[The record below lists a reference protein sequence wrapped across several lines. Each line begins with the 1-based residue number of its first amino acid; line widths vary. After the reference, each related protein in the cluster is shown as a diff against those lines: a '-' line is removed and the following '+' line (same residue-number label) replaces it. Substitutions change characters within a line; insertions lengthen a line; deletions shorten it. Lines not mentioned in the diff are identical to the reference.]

1 LVKCDGDPKA
11 NKTGTMISGG
21 VVTNG
26 HTYIFERVGLT
37 VNTVL
42 DVQMDLCTFYCL
54 KGAANQGTTFCHG
67 HKSLVRITCKL

>member
-1 LVKCDGDPKA
+1 LVKCDGDPKT

-42 DVQMDLCTFYCL
+42 EAQVDHCTCYRL
-54 KGAANQGTTFCHG
+54 KRVA
-67 HKSLVRITCKL
+67 